1 MVLLIVQG
9 ISRSIRENL
18 IWIASS
24 FCPFQE
30 QIWQDND
37 REEEDNNANVN
48 DGDYGSRNGHYNDV
62 MCVFEMMKADL
73 LMEVWLA
80 NMRPDTL
87 WEEET

>member
-1 MVLLIVQG
+1 
-9 ISRSIRENL
+9 
-18 IWIASS
+18 
-24 FCPFQE
+24 
-30 QIWQDND
+30 
-37 REEEDNNANVN
+37 
-48 DGDYGSRNGHYNDV
+48 